1 MFNKLFG
8 KKKLKP
14 LSHELEKALYET
26 IDWVYLHTVKEL
38 REGEYEGEPKDMPDE
53 IQSAII
59 QRLFGATLAFEE
71 DLAQEYQIDDWA
83 LDCRS
88 KILSMSLSDG
98 DANRVK
104 LEYSR
109 ALGQVESQYTVC
121 LLDGSNAA
129 RDFFNNKMNG
139 QNPNQWLNS
148 YEGMFLASIRQLIN
162 EN

>member
-1 MFNKLFG
+1 MLSRLFG
-8 KKKLKP
+8 KKKPKS

-26 IDWVYLHTVKEL
+26 IDWVYLHAVKEL
-38 REGEYEGEPKDMPDE
+38 REGGYEGDPKDMPDE

-59 QRLFGATLAFEE
+59 QCLFGATLAFQE
-71 DLAQEYQIDDWA
+71 DLAKEYKINDWA

-88 KILSMSLSDG
+88 KILSMFLLDG
-98 DANRVK
+98 DVNRAR

-109 ALGQVESQYTVC
+109 ALGQVESQFTGC

-129 RDFFNNKMNG
+129 RDFFNSKMDG
-139 QNPNQWLNS
+139 QNPKVWLNS
-148 YEGMFLASIRQLIN
+148 YKGMFLVSIQCFVN